1 MTPIQAVKLS
11 TMTVTRLP
19 SPFDKYELE
28 LWNVEFSRLK
38 SLLWELYKSD
48 YIQSS
53 EKRSLKTYKKNKKK
67 FDRKK
72 RSFIST
78 SLQLQPWKNKDN
90 DFLCQLRFLSLY
102 LVWLVSS
109 RNTRTRCEICSKLK
123 DIRMT
128 SLASIWCLYC

>member
-38 SLLWELYKSD
+38 NLLWELYKSD
-48 YIQSS
+48 YIQSF
-53 EKRSLKTYKKNKKK
+53 EKSSLNTYKKNKKK

-72 RSFIST
+72 YSFIST
-78 SLQLQPWKNKDN
+78 YLQLQPWKNKDN
-90 DFLCQLRFLSLY
+90 DFLCQLHFLSLY
-102 LVWLVSS
+102 LVWFTPCSFDFSLPA
-109 RNTRTRCEICSKLK
+109 IAYSKLAIEILEQGVK
-123 DIRMT
+123 YVQ
-128 SLASIWCLYC
+128 S